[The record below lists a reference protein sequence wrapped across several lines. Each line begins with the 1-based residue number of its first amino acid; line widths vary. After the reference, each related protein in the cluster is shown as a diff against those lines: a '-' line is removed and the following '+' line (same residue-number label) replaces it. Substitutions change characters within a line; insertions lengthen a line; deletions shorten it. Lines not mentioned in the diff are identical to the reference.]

1 MNTDERL
8 AKGIAAL
15 LKLKG
20 TCYVHVLDDLKLME
34 LSIRQLNYLKML
46 NKPEGVT
53 MSELAEKLDLS
64 KPTVTQM
71 VRKFIKIGY
80 ANKEACPNDGR
91 KYYIRLTVKGKNLV
105 DMDSYVVRD
114 MVEKVEKKLTP
125 EEMETLATILEK
137 IV

>member
-1 MNTDERL
+1 MSTDERL
-8 AKGIAAL
+8 ANGISAL

-34 LSIRQLNYLKML
+34 LSLRQLGYLKSL
-46 NKPEGVT
+46 NSPRGIT

-80 ANKEACPNDGR
+80 AQKEACPNDGR
-91 KYYIRLTVKGKNLV
+91 KYYIRLTVKGRSLAEMDDLV
-105 DMDSYVVRD
+105 VQE
-114 MVEKVEKKLTP
+114 MVNKVESKLSK
-125 EEMETLATILEK
+125 EDIETLTTILEK